1 MRRHTRTRTGR
12 TPARSWSRRFAA
24 TSTVLLVATALA
36 ALGTDHAR
44 ADSSFDAFAR
54 ADGFEQTM
62 SNASIPTGIDIE
74 GGGPEAQARQTSF
87 GISDATAQTPYT
99 GGTVPGLPGTA
110 GGLLGIPVPAY
121 PFLVSTNAGDEPKTV
136 SYPGMTLSAES
147 GDFSSRASSTL
158 GSDGSGAV
166 STAKVNAAA
175 DGGVSAEAST
185 IAGSLKIGPYAE
197 ISQVRTTAKVRADAF
212 SGKLTRSSTTSI
224 GRISVPGLVLTLPG
238 QTPGTVPAPP
248 GAPDLPAV
256 PTLPVPAGGTTLH
269 DPAIGVQDGSFTV
282 TLPQDGKQ
290 QKFAVPAGPV
300 LDALKAQ
307 GIRMTFQAPQQ
318 TKTGIIAGTYTF
330 QYTVPAPPENTS
342 YNGPTTVTQK
352 TGFTVASLTFRA
364 VQSTNGGSFGGPL
377 GGTVGGATDGVPP
390 AAGDSAGPGLEP
402 AASDTAVPPRI
413 DTAPEVAS
421 GVAGAAPAFTV
432 AGIRVGTGIG
442 NLYVVLVII
451 AFVGYVSATVLR
463 LSGVR
468 FLWSS

>member
-1 MRRHTRTRTGR
+1 MRRR
-12 TPARSWSRRFAA
+12 WSRRLAA
-24 TSTVLLVATALA
+24 GSTVLLVAIPLT
-36 ALGTDHAR
+36 ALGTDGAR
-44 ADSSFDAFAR
+44 AEGSFDAFAR
-54 ADGFEQTM
+54 ADGFEQTI
-62 SNASIPTGIDIE
+62 SNSSIPTGIDVE
-74 GGGPEAQARQTSF
+74 GGGPEARAHQTSF

-110 GGLLGIPVPAY
+110 GGLLGIPVPTY
-121 PFLVSTNAGDEPKTV
+121 PFLVSTNSGDEPKSV

-147 GDFSSRASSTL
+147 GDFSTRASAMV

-166 STAKVNAAA
+166 STAKVTAAA
-175 DGGVSAEAST
+175 DGGVTVEAST

-197 ISQVRTTAKVRADAF
+197 ISQVRTIARVRADAF

-224 GRISVPGLVLTLPG
+224 GRISAPGLVLTLPS
-238 QTPGTVPAPP
+238 QTPGALPAPP

-282 TLPQDGKQ
+282 TLPQDGTQ

-307 GIRMTFQAPQQ
+307 GVRMTFQAPEL

-330 QYTVPAPPENTS
+330 QYTVPAPPENS
-342 YNGPTTVTQK
+342 YYNGPTTVTQK
-352 TGFTVASLTFRA
+352 TGFTVASMTFRA
-364 VQSTNGGSFGGPL
+364 VQSANGGSFGGPL
-377 GGTVGGATDGVPP
+377 GGTIGDATDAAAPATGVS
-390 AAGDSAGPGLEP
+390 DGPGLGSP
-402 AASDTAVPPRI
+402 ASDLVAPPTI
-413 DTAPEVAS
+413 GAAPEMSSPATQ
-421 GVAGAAPAFTV
+421 PAFTV
-432 AGIRVGTGIG
+432 AGIRIGTGIG
-442 NLYVVLVII
+442 NLYVLLVII
-451 AFVGYVSATVLR
+451 ALVGYVSATVLR